1 MIIANPIYDV
11 VFKRL
16 MKNDRVAK
24 FFIGT
29 LLERTIE
36 SIEIKPQEYT
46 FVKELALDKKKNNP
60 EYFEQFFGA
69 NHLDKGL
76 TKIAHEGGRA
86 HGLLNVTLSD
96 FFSLKVTVP
105 TYEEQIGI
113 AKYCKRQI
121 KKLTYSKP
129 KQRS

>member
-11 VFKRL
+11 VFKS
-16 MKNDRVAK
+16 
-24 FFIGT
+24 F
-29 LLERTIE
+29 
-36 SIEIKPQEYT
+36 EIKPQKYS
-46 FVKELALDKKKNNP
+46 FVNDQALDKKKNNP

-76 TKIAHEGGRA
+76 TKIAHEAGRA

-96 FFSLKVTVP
+96 FFSLK
-105 TYEEQIGI
+105 
-113 AKYCKRQI
+113 
-121 KKLTYSKP
+121 LTYSKP

>member
-11 VFKRL
+11 VFK
-16 MKNDRVAK
+16 
-24 FFIGT
+24 
-29 LLERTIE
+29 

-46 FVKELALDKKKNNP
+46 FVKAKALDQKKNNP
-60 EYFEQFFGA
+60 EYFEHFFGA

-96 FFSLKVTVP
+96 FFSLK
-105 TYEEQIGI
+105 
-113 AKYCKRQI
+113 
-121 KKLTYSKP
+121 LTYSKP
-129 KQRS
+129 KKRG